1 LDSEQIVKRG
11 RKAETVLKDELLT
24 EAFESIKKDQ
34 LSIITSSNVADSEK
48 RESAYYMM
56 KAVELLQIKLNSF
69 YQDGKFEERKI
80 KK

>member
-1 LDSEQIVKRG
+1 MDSEQVIKRG
-11 RKAETVLKDELLT
+11 RKAESVLKDELIA
-24 EAFESIKKDQ
+24 EAFEAIKKDQ
-34 LSIITSSNVADSEK
+34 LSVIASSNVGDSEK